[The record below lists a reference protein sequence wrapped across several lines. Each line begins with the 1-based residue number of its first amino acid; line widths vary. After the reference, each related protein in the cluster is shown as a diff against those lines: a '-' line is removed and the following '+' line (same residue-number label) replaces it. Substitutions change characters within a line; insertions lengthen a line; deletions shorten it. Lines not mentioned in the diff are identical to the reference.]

1 MCFHAYK
8 EVNTRSHDTQDC
20 ATTFCGGEGQWVAG
34 WEGVCG
40 VCVWCMFVCLVCI
53 CVCRRRLVCFTV

>member
-8 EVNTRSHDTQDC
+8 EVNTGQPTHKTVKLHSVEERDSGWQD
-20 ATTFCGGEGQWVAG
+20 GRERV
-34 WEGVCG
+34 